1 MGSLDSREHTTHQLL
16 PRDTMVKRNKI
27 RVRRVGVKRRRIAKR
42 APARR
47 RGKMYGNKRPTRI
60 QRATN
65 VPKTCLISFV
75 TDKTFLYTPADL
87 PSGTDPMK
95 TGVMQVSCN
104 NLLTPM
110 LATGGGTWQAQDGA
124 AGDSVEGLKD
134 WVTGIPDGGGRY
146 QTYCVLGAKLD
157 VNSIASQ
164 VIVGSGQQMT
174 YVNNYACGIHKCTNG
189 LTDIG
194 ELTQL
199 PTAQKMPY
207 TRIRNGTGS
216 QNNTTGIQ
224 GVIPQGMRLS
234 DTYSAKKWEGV
245 TDVKDNKE
253 LHSTQQSNV
262 LTPPAEGGKFQIFV
276 ASREPKSTGKQVPSQ
291 LIRIKCA
298 YTVLLS
304 DPKTD
309 DNDPMKTGN

>member
-1 MGSLDSREHTTHQLL
+1 MYG
-16 PRDTMVKRNKI
+16 
-27 RVRRVGVKRRRIAKR
+27 AKR
-42 APARR
+42 P
-47 RGKMYGNKRPTRI
+47 KRI

-65 VPKTCLISFV
+65 VPKTALISFV

-87 PSGTDPMK
+87 PSGEDPMK

-110 LATGGGTWQAQDGA
+110 LSTGGGTWQAQSGA
-124 AGDSVEGLKD
+124 AGDKVEGLED
-134 WVTGIPDGGGRY
+134 WVSGTTGTAEDGRY

-164 VIVGSGQQMT
+164 VIVGAGQQIA

-207 TRIRNGTGS
+207 TRLRNGTGS
-216 QNNTTGIQ
+216 QNSIVGTT

-245 TDVKDNKE
+245 TDVKDNAK
-253 LHSTQQSNV
+253 LHSTQVANQ
-262 LTPPAEGGKFQIFV
+262 LTPPAEGGKFQVFI

-291 LIRIKCA
+291 LIRIKCQ

-304 DPKTD
+304 DPVTSN
-309 DNDPMKTGN
+309 NDPMTTE

>member
-1 MGSLDSREHTTHQLL
+1 MGSLDSREHTTYQLL

-27 RVRRVGVKRRRIAKR
+27 RVRRVGVKRRRITKR

-47 RGKMYGNKRPTRI
+47 RARGKMYGAKRPMRI

-75 TDKTFLYTPADL
+75 TDKTFLYTPAAL

-95 TGVMQVSCN
+95 TGVMQISCN

-110 LATGGGTWQAQDGA
+110 LATGGGTWTAQDGA

-157 VNSIASQ
+157 VNSAASAD
-164 VIVGSGQQMT
+164 GGT
-174 YVNNYACGIHKCTNG
+174 APAGGYVNNYAVGIHKCTNG

-207 TRIRNGTGS
+207 TRIRNATGALS
-216 QNNTTGIQ
+216 GS
-224 GVIPQGMRLS
+224 GVGGVPQGARLS

-245 TDVKDNKE
+245 TDVKDNRE
-253 LHSTQQSNV
+253 LHSTQASNV
-262 LTPPAEGGKFQIFV
+262 LTPPTEGGKFQVFV
-276 ASREPKSTGKQVPSQ
+276 ATREPKSTNKQMPSQ
-291 LIRIKCA
+291 LIRIKCS

>member
-1 MGSLDSREHTTHQLL
+1 MARI
-16 PRDTMVKRNKI
+16 KRKSTK
-27 RVRRVGVKRRRIAKR
+27 RGRAPKRRRAGRRPAAKR
-42 APARR
+42 A
-47 RGKMYGNKRPTRI
+47 RGRMYGNKRPKRI

-65 VPKTCLISFV
+65 VPKTALISFV
-75 TDKTFLYTPADL
+75 TDKTFLYNPAAL

-110 LATGGGTWQAQDGA
+110 LSTGGGTWTAQEGSP
-124 AGDSVEGLKD
+124 GDKVEGLSD
-134 WVTGIPDGGGRY
+134 WVSGTTGTAEDGRY

-157 VNSIASQ
+157 VNAIASAD
-164 VIVGSGQQMT
+164 IAAPSGQLPAH
-174 YVNNYACGIHKCTNG
+174 YVNNYAVGIHKCTNA

-199 PTAQKMPY
+199 PEAQKMPY
-207 TRIRNGTGS
+207 TRLRNGTGS
-216 QNNTTGIQ
+216 LDGSVRSS
-224 GVIPQGMRLS
+224 GAVPQGCRLS

-245 TDVKDNKE
+245 TDVKDNAQ
-253 LHSTQQSNV
+253 LHSTQVANQ
-262 LTPPAEGGKFQIFV
+262 LTPPAEGGKFQIFI

-291 LIRIKCA
+291 LVRIKCQ

-304 DPKTD
+304 DPVTSKNTPLAV
-309 DNDPMKTGN
+309 NAMSE